1 MCTPGRMI
9 DMLGANSGEFITLG
23 RAASLSLKDIM
34 QICTFDAFSCCFAW
48 IKCDSMIQ
56 YIMNQISTTY

>member
-23 RAASLSLKDIM
+23 RVASLSFIGH
-34 QICTFDAFSCCFAW
+34 
-48 IKCDSMIQ
+48 KCKSAHLMPFLVALHGLNSMIQ